1 MDALATFVAT
11 IAAEFHFLRPH
22 WLYALIPACVGC
34 IWLLHRQKQAGSWD
48 QVISPQL
55 LPFLLDSVPVK
66 QRRLLPFLALSGWI
80 LTCLAMAGP
89 TWERTPLPVH
99 KQENALVILF
109 DLSPSMLAQDLKPNR
124 LTRAR
129 LKLIDLLKLR
139 EEGTTALIAYSGE
152 SFVVSPLTDDAD
164 TVAALI
170 PALDPY
176 IMPSHGS
183 LVESA
188 IEQAVE
194 LVLNAGL
201 VQGNFLLVT
210 DGVSASAQTTLNQTI
225 KEHGDFKLSILGIG
239 TKDGA
244 PIPLGNGGF
253 AKDKGGSIVI
263 PKLDIHRLQK
273 LANLNGGHFTQLTTD
288 DADIQYLTEPFNI
301 ESDSPSKQLE
311 RTFDS
316 WSDQGYWMIFPALIL
331 LLLAFRRGL
340 LACLVMA
347 PMLSI
352 PQPSH
357 ALSWE
362 DLWSRSDQQAAQAM
376 SKGDSETAQQQFK
389 DPNWK
394 AAAAYRNG
402 DFDKAAELY
411 SDSNNNKNS
420 ESQNQANHY
429 NQGNALAKNGKLEEA
444 IKSYEKA
451 LTQNPD
457 NEDAQF
463 NKDLIEKLLQ
473 QQQQQQQQ
481 DGDSSNQDQQQD
493 DQNSQQSEGD
503 QSQGD
508 QSQSEQNQEGQNQQN
523 ESQKNDSQQN
533 ESQEENSQ
541 DSQSP
546 QDSSNE
552 DSDTESSKNKQE
564 SEQENTPTE
573 EPKSAEGS
581 ESDENSDSAE
591 GSDSAKGSNHAK
603 GSPEELSTEQMS
615 EEEKQAMEQWL
626 RKIPDDPG
634 GLLREKFR
642 YEAKK
647 RTYERRRGINQ
658 PPKQDEERW

>member
-1 MDALATFVAT
+1 MDAVATFLT
-11 IAAEFHFLRPH
+11 TLLAEFHFLRPH
-22 WLYALIPACVGC
+22 WLYALIPACIGC
-34 IWLLHRQKQAGSWD
+34 VWLLYRQKQAGSWD

-66 QRRLLPFLALSGWI
+66 QRRLLPFLALFGWI
-80 LTCLAMAGP
+80 LACLAMAGP

-176 IMPSHGS
+176 VMPSHGS

-210 DGVSASAQTTLNQTI
+210 DGVSASAQTRLNQTI

-253 AKDKGGSIVI
+253 AKDKNGSIVI
-263 PKLDIHRLQK
+263 PKLDIHSLQK
-273 LANLNGGHFTQLTTD
+273 LANLNGGHFTQLTAD
-288 DADIQYLTEPFNI
+288 DADIQYLAEPFNI

-316 WSDQGYWMIFPALIL
+316 WSDQGYWMIFPVLIL
-331 LLLAFRRGL
+331 LLLAFRRGV
-340 LACLVMA
+340 LACLVIA

-362 DLWSRSDQQAAQAM
+362 DLWSRSDQQASQAM
-376 SKGDSETAQQQFK
+376 SEGDTETAQQQFK

-402 DFDKAAELY
+402 DFDTAVELY
-411 SDSNNNKNS
+411 SDNANNPNNRN
-420 ESQNQANHY
+420 ENQTNHY
-429 NQGNALAKNGKLEEA
+429 NQGNALAKSGKLEEA
-444 IKSYEKA
+444 IESYEKA

-473 QQQQQQQQ
+473 QQQQQQQ

-493 DQNSQQSEGD
+493 GQNGQQSEGD

-508 QSQSEQNQEGQNQQN
+508 QSQGDQNQEGQNQQN
-523 ESQKNDSQQN
+523 DSQENDSQQN

-541 DSQSP
+541 SS
-546 QDSSNE
+546 QDSSDE
-552 DSDTESSKNKQE
+552 ASDTESSKNKQD
-564 SEQENTPTE
+564 SEQEDTPTE

-581 ESDENSDSAE
+581 KPNDDSDSTE
-591 GSDSAKGSNHAK
+591 SPDPSQ
-603 GSPEELSTEQMS
+603 GSPQELSTEQMS

>member
-1 MDALATFVAT
+1 MDIIATLL
-11 IAAEFHFLRPH
+11 AEFHFLRPH
-22 WLYALIPACVGC
+22 WLYALIPACIGC
-34 IWLLHRQKQAGSWD
+34 IWLLYRQKQAGSWD

-66 QRRLLPFLALSGWI
+66 QRRVLPFLALIGWI
-80 LTCLAMAGP
+80 LSCFAMSGP

-139 EEGTTALIAYSGE
+139 KEGTTALVAYSGE

-164 TVAALI
+164 TVAALV

-183 LVESA
+183 QIESA

-201 VQGNFLLVT
+201 IQGNFLLVT
-210 DGVSASAQTTLNQTI
+210 DGVSPSAQSTLNQTI

-239 TKDGA
+239 TEGGA

-253 AKDKGGSIVI
+253 AKDKSGSIVI
-263 PKLDIHRLQK
+263 PKLNIHSLKK
-273 LANLNGGHFTQLTTD
+273 LANLNGGHFTQLTPD

-301 ESDSPSKQLE
+301 ERDSPSKQLE

-316 WSDQGYWMIFPALIL
+316 WSDQGYWMIFPVLIL

-340 LACLVMA
+340 LACLFIA

-376 SKGDSETAQQQFK
+376 NEGDTETAQQQFK
-389 DPNWK
+389 DPDWK

-402 DFDKAAELY
+402 DFDTAAELY
-411 SDSNNNKNS
+411 SHSDSDS
-420 ESQNQANHY
+420 EDENQTNHY
-429 NQGNALAKNGKLEEA
+429 NQGNALAKSGKLEEA

-457 NEDAQF
+457 NEDAQL

-473 QQQQQQQQ
+473 QQQ
-481 DGDSSNQDQQQD
+481 DSDSSNQDQQDSQQQN
-493 DQNSQQSEGD
+493 DQNGQQSEGD

-508 QSQSEQNQEGQNQQN
+508 QSQTEKNQEGQNQQTQDQ
-523 ESQKNDSQQN
+523 ENDSQQ
-533 ESQEENSQ
+533 ENSQ
-541 DSQSP
+541 DSSEKTSDTKSSENNQAEPS
-546 QDSSNE
+546 QEQEQKKEGASDKDSNSAE
-552 DSDTESSKNKQE
+552 DSD
-564 SEQENTPTE
+564 PTE
-573 EPKSAEGS
+573 DSQSADGSLSAE
-581 ESDENSDSAE
+581 
-591 GSDSAKGSNHAK
+591 

>member
-1 MDALATFVAT
+1 MDALSNFISVFL
-11 IAAEFHFLRPH
+11 AEFHFLRPH
-22 WLYALIPACVGC
+22 WLYALIPACIGC
-34 IWLLHRQKQAGSWD
+34 FWLLYRQKQAGSWD

-55 LPFLLDSVPVK
+55 LPFLLDSIPVK
-66 QRRLLPFLALSGWI
+66 QRRVLPVLALIGWVFA
-80 LTCLAMAGP
+80 CLAMAGP

-99 KQENALVILF
+99 KQENALVVLF

-139 EEGTTALIAYSGE
+139 KEGTTALIAYSGE

-176 IMPSHGS
+176 IMPSKGS
-183 LVESA
+183 QVESA
-188 IEQAVE
+188 VEQAIE

-210 DGVSASAQTTLNQTI
+210 DGVSASAQSVLNQTI

-239 TKDGA
+239 TEDGA

-253 AKDKGGSIVI
+253 AKNKNGSIVI
-263 PKLDIHRLQK
+263 PKLDIQRLKQ
-273 LANLNGGHFTQLTTD
+273 LANLNGGYFTQLTAD

-301 ESDSPSKQLE
+301 ETDSPSKQLE

-316 WSDQGYWMIFPALIL
+316 WSDQGYWMIYPILIL
-331 LLLAFRRGL
+331 LFLAFRRGL
-340 LACLVMA
+340 FACLLIA
-347 PMLSI
+347 PLLSM

-357 ALSWE
+357 ALNWE
-362 DLWSRSDQQAAQAM
+362 DLWSRSDQQAAKAM
-376 SKGDSETAQQQFK
+376 SEGDAEAAQQQFK
-389 DPNWK
+389 DPEWK

-402 DFDKAAELY
+402 DFETAVELY
-411 SDSNNNKNS
+411 GDSTSNS
-420 ESQNQANHY
+420 TKEDENQTSHY
-429 NQGNALAKNGKLEEA
+429 NQGNALAKNGNLEEA

-451 LTQNPD
+451 LAKNPD

-473 QQQQQQQQ
+473 QQQQQ
-481 DGDSSNQDQQQD
+481 DGDNSNKDQQGDQQQNQQQ
-493 DQNSQQSEGD
+493 QNDQQSDGD

-508 QSQSEQNQEGQNQQN
+508 QSQSEKNQEGQNQQKEN
-523 ESQKNDSQQN
+523 QENNSQQN
-533 ESQEENSQ
+533 GTQEENSQ
-541 DSQSP
+541 DSNK
-546 QDSSNE
+546 DS
-552 DSDTESSKNKQE
+552 K
-564 SEQENTPTE
+564 TPAE
-573 EPKSAEGS
+573 EPKSDEGTEETKNPTPTEDSESAEDPNPAEGS
-581 ESDENSDSAE
+581 QSAE
-591 GSDSAKGSNHAK
+591 GS
-603 GSPEELSTEQMS
+603 PQELSTEQMS

>member
-1 MDALATFVAT
+1 MDAVATFLT
-11 IAAEFHFLRPH
+11 TLLAEFHFLRPH
-22 WLYALIPACVGC
+22 WLYALIPACIGC
-34 IWLLHRQKQAGSWD
+34 VWLLYRQKQAGSWD

-66 QRRLLPFLALSGWI
+66 QRRVLPFLALFGWI
-80 LTCLAMAGP
+80 LACLAMTGP

-176 IMPSHGS
+176 VMPSHGS

-210 DGVSASAQTTLNQTI
+210 DGVSASAQTRLNQTI

-253 AKDKGGSIVI
+253 AKDKSGSIVI
-263 PKLDIHRLQK
+263 PKLDIHSLQK
-273 LANLNGGHFTQLTTD
+273 LANLNGGHFTQLTAD

-316 WSDQGYWMIFPALIL
+316 WSDQGYWMIFPVLIL
-331 LLLAFRRGL
+331 LLLAFRRGV
-340 LACLVMA
+340 LACLVIA

-362 DLWSRSDQQAAQAM
+362 DLWSRSDQQASQAM
-376 SKGDSETAQQQFK
+376 SEGDTETAQQQFK

-402 DFDKAAELY
+402 DFDTAVELY
-411 SDSNNNKNS
+411 SDNANNPNNRN
-420 ESQNQANHY
+420 ENQTNHY
-429 NQGNALAKNGKLEEA
+429 NQGNALAKSGKLEEA
-444 IKSYEKA
+444 IESYEKA

-473 QQQQQQQQ
+473 QQQQQ

-493 DQNSQQSEGD
+493 GQNGQQSEGD

-508 QSQSEQNQEGQNQQN
+508 QSQGDQNQEGQNQQN
-523 ESQKNDSQQN
+523 DSQENDSQQN

-541 DSQSP
+541 SS
-546 QDSSNE
+546 QDSSDE
-552 DSDTESSKNKQE
+552 ASDTESSKNKQD
-564 SEQENTPTE
+564 SEQEDTPTE

-581 ESDENSDSAE
+581 KPNDDSDSTE
-591 GSDSAKGSNHAK
+591 SPDPSQ
-603 GSPEELSTEQMS
+603 GSPQELSTEQMS

>member
-34 IWLLHRQKQAGSWD
+34 VWLLHRQKQAGSWD

-164 TVAALI
+164 TVAALV

-210 DGVSASAQTTLNQTI
+210 DGVSTSAQATLNQTI

-253 AKDKGGSIVI
+253 AKDKSGSIVI

-273 LANLNGGHFTQLTTD
+273 LANLNGGHFTQLTAD
-288 DADIQYLTEPFNI
+288 DADIQYLTEPFNV

-316 WSDQGYWMIFPALIL
+316 WSDQGYWMIFPVLIL

-340 LACLVMA
+340 LACLVIA

-357 ALSWE
+357 ALNWE
-362 DLWSRSDQQAAQAM
+362 DLWSRSDQLAAQAM
-376 SKGDSETAQQQFK
+376 SEGDTETAQQQFK
-389 DPNWK
+389 DPDWK

-411 SDSNNNKNS
+411 SDSVSNPNS
-420 ESQNQANHY
+420 ESENQTSHY

-473 QQQQQQQQ
+473 QQQQQQQ

-493 DQNSQQSEGD
+493 DQNSQQSECD
-503 QSQGD
+503 QSEGD

-564 SEQENTPTE
+564 SEQEKTPTE

>member
-1 MDALATFVAT
+1 MDELSNFSS
-11 IAAEFHFLRPH
+11 IFLAEFHFLRPH
-22 WLYALIPACVGC
+22 WLYALIPACIGY
-34 IWLLHRQKQAGSWD
+34 IWLLCRQKQAGSWD

-66 QRRLLPFLALSGWI
+66 QRRTLPFLALFGWI
-80 LTCLAMAGP
+80 LACLAMAGP

-164 TVAALI
+164 TVAALV

-176 IMPSHGS
+176 IMPSKGS
-183 LVESA
+183 QVESA

-201 VQGNFLLVT
+201 VQGSFLLVT
-210 DGVSASAQTTLNQTI
+210 DGVSASAQKTLNQTI
-225 KEHGDFKLSILGIG
+225 NEHGDFKLSILGIG
-239 TKDGA
+239 TEDGA

-253 AKDKGGSIVI
+253 AKDKSGSIVI
-263 PKLDIHRLQK
+263 PKLNIHNLQK
-273 LANLNGGHFTQLTTD
+273 LASLNGGHFIQLTAD

-301 ESDSPSKQLE
+301 ENDSPSKQLE
-311 RTFDS
+311 RAFDS
-316 WSDQGYWMIFPALIL
+316 WSDQGYWMVFPVLIL

-340 LACLVMA
+340 LACLVVA
-347 PMLSI
+347 PILSI

-376 SKGDSETAQQQFK
+376 SKGDTETAQQQFK
-389 DPNWK
+389 DPDWK

-402 DFDKAAELY
+402 DFNTAVELY
-411 SDSNNNKNS
+411 SNNANSKNKSN
-420 ESQNQANHY
+420 EGENQPNHY
-429 NQGNALAKNGKLEEA
+429 NQGNALAKSGKLEEA
-444 IKSYEKA
+444 IKSYEQA
-451 LTQNPD
+451 LTHNPD

-463 NKDLIEKLLQ
+463 NKDLVEKLLQQQ

-481 DGDSSNQDQQQD
+481 DGDSSNQDQQDGQQQD
-493 DQNSQQSEGD
+493 NQNGQQSDGD

-508 QSQSEQNQEGQNQQN
+508 LSQSEQNQKGQS
-523 ESQKNDSQQN
+523 EQN
-533 ESQEENSQ
+533 ESQEENPQ
-541 DSQSP
+541 DSQSS
-546 QDSSNE
+546 QDSNNE
-552 DSDTESSKNKQE
+552 DSDTESSKNEQE
-564 SEQENTPTE
+564 SEQEHTPTE
-573 EPKSAEGS
+573 EPKLAEG
-581 ESDENSDSAE
+581 SDSAE
-591 GSDSAKGSNHAK
+591 GS
-603 GSPEELSTEQMS
+603 PQELSTEQMS
-615 EEEKQAMEQWL
+615 EEERQAMEQWL

-658 PPKQDEERW
+658 SPQQNEERW